1 MVGLGKYF
9 DNTTNVK
16 YSAFFKDKITTV
28 EVMRTLEGIVDDLTL
43 FIDDEN
49 NDKIKKEV
57 NNSFAIFDG
66 RISFGKNLKVSEF
79 SKIEGPVIIGDNVTI
94 GTNVHIRPYTVIGD
108 NVSIGH
114 GSEIKSSI
122 LMNGCK
128 VASNA
133 FVGDSIIGENA
144 RVGSGTITANR
155 KFDQTNVIVR
165 NPERTEAVDTCRD
178 FFGVVLGD
186 NSRLGANCTVIP
198 GTHIGHD
205 TFVSA
210 GTTIAGVY
218 PSDKMIKPKT
228 YNDLEITDKEKVKLK

>member
-9 DNTTNVK
+9 DNFTNKK
-16 YSAFFKDKITTV
+16 YSVFFKDKITTV
-28 EVMRTLEGIVDDLTL
+28 EVMRSLEGIVDDMTL
-43 FIDDEN
+43 FIDDTN
-49 NDKIKKEV
+49 NEKIKKEV
-57 NNSFAIFDG
+57 NNDLVCFEG
-66 RISFGKNLKVSEF
+66 KISFGKNLKVSEF

-114 GSEIKSSI
+114 GSEVKSSI

-128 VASNA
+128 VASFA
-133 FVGDSIIGENA
+133 FVGDSIIGECA

-155 KFDQTNVIVR
+155 KFDQTNVVIR
-165 NPERTEAVDTCRD
+165 NPERTEAVDSCRD

-186 NSRLGANCTVIP
+186 SSRLGANCTVIP
-198 GTHIGHD
+198 GTHIGRD
-205 TFVSA
+205 TFVCA
-210 GTTIAGVY
+210 GTTLAGVY
-218 PSDKMIKPKT
+218 PADKFIKMKN

>member
-1 MVGLGKYF
+1 MVSLGKYF
-9 DNTTNVK
+9 DNTTKAK
-16 YSAFFKDKITTV
+16 YSVFFKDKMTTV
-28 EVMRTLEGIVDDLTL
+28 DVIKSLEGIVDDITL

-49 NDKIKKEV
+49 NEKIKKQV
-57 NNSFAIFDG
+57 NNNFVAFSG
-66 RISFGKNLKVSEF
+66 RIQFGKNLKVSEF
-79 SKIEGPVIIGDNVTI
+79 SKIEGPVVIGDNVTI
-94 GTNVHIRPYTVIGD
+94 GTNVHIRPFTVIGD

-155 KFDQTNVIVR
+155 KFDQTNVIIR
-165 NPERTEAVDTCRD
+165 NPERTKAINTERD
-178 FFGVVLGD
+178 FFGVILGD

-205 TFVSA
+205 TFVCA
-210 GTTIAGVY
+210 GTTIAGCY
-218 PSDKMIKPKT
+218 EPDKMIKPKT
-228 YNDLEITDKEKVKLK
+228 YNDLEITDKERIKLK